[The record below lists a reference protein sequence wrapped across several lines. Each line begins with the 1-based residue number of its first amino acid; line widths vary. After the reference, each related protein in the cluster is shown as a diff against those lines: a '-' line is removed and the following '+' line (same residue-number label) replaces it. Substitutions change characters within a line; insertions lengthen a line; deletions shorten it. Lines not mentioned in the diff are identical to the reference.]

1 MAVGAVLM
9 CLEVPE
15 AGLDITVVVLC
26 ILTITMDLNAHKQQL
41 ADSRS
46 QSSPI

>member
-1 MAVGAVLM
+1 M

-26 ILTITMDLNAHKQQL
+26 ILTITMNAHKQQL

-46 QSSPI
+46 QQVRSRFSSTPS

>member
-26 ILTITMDLNAHKQQL
+26 ILTITMNAHKQQL

>member
-1 MAVGAVLM
+1 M

-26 ILTITMDLNAHKQQL
+26 ILTITMDL
-41 ADSRS
+41 SRA
-46 QSSPI
+46 QAAAR